1 MSKGHRSE
9 VPELYCVFASKT
21 LQWDGP
27 SEGVS
32 FAASDNL
39 RWRAHKKGWPGNSAV
54 SLFEMCD
61 SVLLYDR
68 TGSYKSLTSLVS
80 LIFLEVLNETS
91 CEVLSLLLPN

>member
-21 LQWDGP
+21 LQCDGQ

-39 RWRAHKKGWPGNSAV
+39 KWQHKKSWPGNSAV

-68 TGSYKSLTSLVS
+68 TGSYKSFTSLVS
-80 LIFLEVLNETS
+80 LILLEVLNETS